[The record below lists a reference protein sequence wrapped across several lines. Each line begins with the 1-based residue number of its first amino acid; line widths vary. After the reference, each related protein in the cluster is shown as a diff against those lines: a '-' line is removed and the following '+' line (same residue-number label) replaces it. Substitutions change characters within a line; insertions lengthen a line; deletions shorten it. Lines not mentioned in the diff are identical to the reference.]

1 MMANSFIPI
10 GVKIIGYLSIF
21 YGSLMS
27 LIGIFLAIFVAIYPN
42 PFSWLFTLLQMIPG
56 LIFLIFGIISII
68 VGAAFLK
75 GSNIARIIIIILSIL
90 DLFFFP
96 IGTIVGTILLLYL
109 FSPGVVSYFK
119 EYRRMQE

>member
-1 MMANSFIPI
+1 MMANSFIPV

-21 YGSLMS
+21 YGSLIS
-27 LIGIFLAIFVAIYPN
+27 LIGIFLAIFVTIYPY

-75 GSNIARIIIIILSIL
+75 GSNIARIIIIIFSIL

-119 EYRRMQE
+119 EY

>member
-1 MMANSFIPI
+1 MMANSFIPT

-27 LIGIFLAIFVAIYPN
+27 LIGIFLAIFVIIYPY
-42 PFSWLFTLLQMIPG
+42 PFSWLFTLFQMIPA
-56 LIFLIFGIISII
+56 LIFFILGIISII

-96 IGTIVGTILLLYL
+96 IGTIVGAILLLYL

-119 EYRRMQE
+119 EY